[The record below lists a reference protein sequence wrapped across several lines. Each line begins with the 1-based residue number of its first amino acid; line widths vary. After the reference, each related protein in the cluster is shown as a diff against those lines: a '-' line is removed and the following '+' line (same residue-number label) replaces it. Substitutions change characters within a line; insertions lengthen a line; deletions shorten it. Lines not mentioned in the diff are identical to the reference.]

1 MWRRFREQIVKF
13 ALAPLMVLLILLA
26 YPIFEGQEERN
37 SPIFVSLLRL
47 LKLSL
52 LMFGFLLII
61 NAVAFPRLTTSVALG
76 GSKVSVPVA
85 WQVSTV
91 ITVYD
96 VLIPCLFYAVEVLA
110 MMYARRKAC
119 VWRHG

>member
-37 SPIFVSLLRL
+37 SPILVSLLRL